1 MSKESIVNEI
11 AALFAD
17 TFKELKEATEAQES
31 AIREVNRVKN
41 KQYDSASAQNA
52 ALARANADLLE
63 ANERLSNAQHKK
75 SSETAEK
82 YRRLR
87 AEFEKN
93 VGAARAVNPAEVDAA
108 TVDLLKLGVLNG
120 DDLVSLAEGYTREK
134 NYTMLRVIGAEAERR
149 FAESTEKKESSETRA
164 VYARAISIVR
174 ESGPAKYHDSL
185 DALDFIARRS
195 STDYTRMAVQQDVIE
210 QALNSLR
217 T

>member
-17 TFKELKEATEAQES
+17 TFKELKEATEAKES

-41 KQYDSASAQNA
+41 KEYDTATAQTA
-52 ALARANADLLE
+52 ALARANASLAE

-75 SSETAEK
+75 SAETAEK

-87 AEFEKN
+87 SEFEKN
-93 VGAARAVNPAEVDAA
+93 VGAARAVIPAEVDAA

-120 DDLVSLAEGYTREK
+120 DDLVSLAESYTREK
-134 NYTMLRVIGAEAERR
+134 NYTMLRVIGSEAERR
-149 FAESTEKKESSETRA
+149 FAESTEKKESIETRTL
-164 VYARAISIVR
+164 YARAVSIVR
-174 ESGPAKYHDSL
+174 ESGPAKYHDAL
-185 DALDFIARRS
+185 EALDFVACTS
-195 STDYTRMAVQQDVIE
+195 STDFNRMAVQQENIE
-210 QALNSLR
+210 QALNSLM